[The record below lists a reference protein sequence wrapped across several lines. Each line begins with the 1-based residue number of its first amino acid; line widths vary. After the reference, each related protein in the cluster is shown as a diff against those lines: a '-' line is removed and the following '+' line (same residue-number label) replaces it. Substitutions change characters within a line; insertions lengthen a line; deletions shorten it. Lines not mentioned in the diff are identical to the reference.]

1 MVSAKHEKNGMHRS
15 ILPILA
21 LVMALAANPANGS
34 ERPSATLYKNP
45 QCSCC
50 EQYADHL
57 RSNGFTVKVVPTHNL
72 SVIRRQ
78 AGVNIPEKLEGCHT
92 IFIDKY
98 VVDGH
103 VPLKTL
109 DRLLTERPEIRG
121 ISLPGMPVGSPGMPG
136 QKTEPFTIYE
146 IGNNAEPRVYAT
158 E

>member
-1 MVSAKHEKNGMHRS
+1 MFRS
-15 ILPILA
+15 ILTIVSLVLA
-21 LVMALAANPANGS
+21 LVVNPANGA
-34 ERPSATLYKNP
+34 ERPPATLYKNP
-45 QCSCC
+45 QCGCC
-50 EQYADHL
+50 EQYANYL

-72 SVIRRQ
+72 SLIRRQ

-92 IFIDKY
+92 MLIDKY

-109 DRLLTERPEIRG
+109 DKLLTERPDIRG
-121 ISLPGMPVGSPGMPG
+121 ISLPGMPEGSPGMTG

-146 IGNNAEPRVYAT
+146 IGGDSESRVYAT